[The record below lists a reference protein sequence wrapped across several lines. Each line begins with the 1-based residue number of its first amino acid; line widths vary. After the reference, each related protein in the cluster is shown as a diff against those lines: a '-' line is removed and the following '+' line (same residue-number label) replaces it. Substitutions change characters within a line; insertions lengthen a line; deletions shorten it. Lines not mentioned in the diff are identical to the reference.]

1 MKTVDISA
9 IFFAQKNRNNK
20 KKLHQR
26 KSNGIIM
33 PLTSYYVI
41 NQALNGG
48 KAINIL
54 DKVKNYREEENRLK
68 WEGTFADYLNIIRER
83 PEVAQTAHSR
93 VYNMIKS
100 SGVEE
105 RDGQKMYKFFGQEIF
120 GLETAIERLVEEYF
134 HPAARR
140 LDVRKR
146 ILLLMGPVSG
156 GKSTIVTL
164 LKRGLE
170 QYSRTDEG
178 AVYAI
183 KGCPMHEDPLHLIP
197 HHLRNEFFEEYGI
210 RIEGSLSPLNTMRL
224 EKEYD
229 GRIENVM
236 IERITFSEDKRVG
249 IGTFTPSDPKSQDIA
264 DLTGSI
270 DFSTIGEFGSESDP
284 RAYRFD
290 GELNK
295 ANRGMMEF
303 QEMLKLDEKFLWN
316 LLSLTQEG
324 NFKAGRFALISADE
338 LIVAHTN
345 ETEYRSFISNKK
357 NEALHSRII
366 VMPIP
371 YNLKV
376 SQEEH
381 IYEKMIK
388 ESDMSHVHI
397 APHALK
403 AAAIFSVLTRL
414 EVPKK
419 QGVDLIKKMRLY
431 DGENVEGFNSVDLEE
446 LKKEFPN
453 EGMNGIDPR
462 YIINRISSA
471 IIRKEIPSINALDVL
486 RALKDGLDQHAS
498 ISQEDREKYMNY
510 IAVARREYDEIAKNE
525 VQKAFVYSYEESAKT
540 LMNNYLDNVEA
551 FCNKNK
557 IYDPLTGEE
566 MNPDEKLMR
575 SIEEQIGISE
585 NAKKAFR
592 EEILIRISAYAR
604 KGKRFDYNSHERL
617 REAIQKKLFADL
629 KDIVKITTSS
639 KMPDESQLKKIN
651 EVVAR
656 LVDEHGYNTTS
667 ANELLQYVGSLL
679 NR

>member
-1 MKTVDISA
+1 MS
-9 IFFAQKNRNNK
+9 F
-20 KKLHQR
+20 
-26 KSNGIIM
+26 
-33 PLTSYYVI
+33 TSYYVI

-54 DKVKNYREEENRLK
+54 DKVKSYREEENRLK
-68 WEGTFADYLNIIRER
+68 WEGTFADYLSIIKER

-100 SGVEE
+100 AGVEE

-170 QYSRTDEG
+170 KYSRTDEG
-178 AVYAI
+178 AVFAI

-557 IYDPLTGEE
+557 ILDPLTGEE

-629 KDIVKITTSS
+629 KDVVKITTSS

-656 LVDEHGYNTTS
+656 LVDEHGYNTAS

>member
-1 MKTVDISA
+1 MDILE
-9 IFFAQKNRNNK
+9 
-20 KKLHQR
+20 KLR
-26 KSNGIIM
+26 
-33 PLTSYYVI
+33 SY
-41 NQALNGG
+41 
-48 KAINIL
+48 
-54 DKVKNYREEENRLK
+54 RHEEERLK
-68 WEGTFADYLNIIRER
+68 WEGTFKEYLEIVKER

-100 SGVEE
+100 AGISEK
-105 RDGQKMYKFFGQEIF
+105 DGKKSYDFFGEEIF
-120 GLETAIERLVEEYF
+120 GLEEAMERLVEEYF
-134 HPAARR
+134 HPAAKR

-156 GKSTIVTL
+156 GKSTLVTL

-170 QYSRTDEG
+170 NYSRTEEG

-197 HHLRNEFFEEYGI
+197 NHLREDFYQEYGVQ
-210 RIEGSLSPLNTMRL
+210 IEGSLSPLNTMRL
-224 EKEYD
+224 ETEYN
-229 GRIENVM
+229 GQIEDVM
-236 IERITFSEDKRVG
+236 VERIFFSEDKRVG
-249 IGTFTPSDPKSQDIA
+249 IGTFSPSDPKSQDIA

-270 DFSTIGEFGSESDP
+270 DFSTIAEYGSESDP

-303 QEMLKLDEKFLWN
+303 QEMLKCDEKFLWH

-345 ETEYRSFISNKK
+345 EAEYRTFISNKK

-376 SQEEH
+376 SEEKR
-381 IYEKMIK
+381 IYEKMIRL
-388 ESDMSHVHI
+388 SDMKDIHI

-403 AAAIFSVLTRL
+403 IAAIFSVLTRL
-414 EVPKK
+414 KKPKK
-419 QGVDLIKKMRLY
+419 QGIDLVKKMRLY
-431 DGENVEGFNSVDLEE
+431 DGENIEDGNQINVDE
-446 LKKEFPN
+446 LKSEYQE
-453 EGMNGIDPR
+453 EGLSGIDPR
-462 YIINRISSA
+462 YVINRISSA
-471 IIRKEIPSINALDVL
+471 IIRKDVKSINALDVL
-486 RALKDGLDQHAS
+486 RSLKEGLDQHPS
-498 ISQEDREKYMNY
+498 ISQEDRENYLNY
-510 IAVARREYDEIAKNE
+510 ISIARKEYDDIAKKE

-540 LMNNYLDNVEA
+540 LMDNYLDNVEA
-551 FCNKNK
+551 YCNNNK
-557 IYDPLTGEE
+557 LRDPLTGEE
-566 MNPDEKLMR
+566 MNPNEKLMR

-585 NAKKAFR
+585 NAKKSFR
-592 EEILIRISAYAR
+592 EEILIRISVYAR
-604 KGKRFDYNSHERL
+604 KGKHFDYNSHQRL

-629 KDIVKITTSS
+629 KDVVKITTTS
-639 KMPDESQLKKIN
+639 KTPDESQLKKIN
-651 EVVAR
+651 NVIAR
-656 LVDEHGYNTTS
+656 LIDEHGYNSVS

>member
-1 MKTVDISA
+1 MDIL
-9 IFFAQKNRNNK
+9 K
-20 KKLHQR
+20 KIEQ
-26 KSNGIIM
+26 
-33 PLTSYYVI
+33 
-41 NQALNGG
+41 
-48 KAINIL
+48 
-54 DKVKNYREEENRLK
+54 YREEEQRLK
-68 WEGTFADYLNIIRER
+68 WEGTFADYLEIIKEN
-83 PEVAQTAHSR
+83 PMVAQSAHSR
-93 VYNMIKS
+93 VFNMIKD
-100 SGVEE
+100 SGIEE
-105 RDGQKMYKFFGQEIF
+105 IDGRKKYSFFDRELF
-120 GLETAIERLVEEYF
+120 GLEESLERLVEEYF
-134 HPAARR
+134 HPAAKR

-156 GKSTIVTL
+156 GKSTLVTMI
-164 LKRGLE
+164 KKGLE
-170 QYSRTDEG
+170 AYTLTDNG

-197 HHLRNEFFEEYGI
+197 HHLRDDFYREYGI
-210 RIEGSLSPLNTMRL
+210 RIEGSLSPLNVMRL
-224 EKEYD
+224 EEEYG
-229 GRIENVM
+229 GRIEDVKV
-236 IERITFSEDKRVG
+236 ERIFFSEDKRTG
-249 IGTFTPSDPKSQDIA
+249 IGTFSPSDPKSQDIA

-270 DFSTIGEFGSESDP
+270 DFSTIAEYGSESDP

-303 QEMLKLDEKFLWN
+303 QEMLKCDEKFLWH

-366 VMPIP
+366 VMPVP

-376 SQEEH
+376 SEEER
-381 IYEKMIK
+381 IYEKMIA
-388 ESDMSHVHI
+388 ESDVADVHI
-397 APHALK
+397 APHTLK
-403 AAAIFSVLTRL
+403 VAAMFSILTRL
-414 EVPKK
+414 KEPKRSDI
-419 QGVDLIKKMRLY
+419 DLVKKMRLY
-431 DGENVEGFNSVDLEE
+431 DGESVEGYNSVDVEDM
-446 LKKEFPN
+446 KKEYN
-453 EGMNGIDPR
+453 DEGMSGIDPR
-462 YIINRISSA
+462 YVINRISST
-471 IIRKEIPSINALDVL
+471 IIRKNMESINSLDVL
-486 RALKDGLDQHAS
+486 RSLKEGLDQHPS
-498 ISQEDREKYMNY
+498 ISSEDRERYLNF
-510 IAVARREYDEIAKNE
+510 ISAARKEYDDIAKKE

-540 LMNNYLDNVEA
+540 LMDNYLDNVEA
-551 FCNKNK
+551 YCNKNK
-557 IYDPLTGEE
+557 LRDPLTGEE

-629 KDIVKITTSS
+629 KDVVKITTST
-639 KMPDESQLKKIN
+639 KTPDEQQLKKVN

-656 LVDEHGYNTTS
+656 LIDEHGYNSTS
-667 ANELLQYVGSLL
+667 ANELLKYVGSLL

>member
-1 MKTVDISA
+1 MS
-9 IFFAQKNRNNK
+9 F
-20 KKLHQR
+20 
-26 KSNGIIM
+26 
-33 PLTSYYVI
+33 TSYYVI

-54 DKVKNYREEENRLK
+54 DKVKSYREEENRLK
-68 WEGTFADYLNIIRER
+68 WEGTFADYLNIIKER

-93 VYNMIKS
+93 VYNMVKS
-100 SGVEE
+100 AGVEE
-105 RDGQKMYKFFGQEIF
+105 RDGQKMYEFFGQEIF

-170 QYSRTDEG
+170 QFSRTDEG
-178 AVYAI
+178 AVFAI

-197 HHLRNEFFEEYGI
+197 HHLRNDFYEEYGI

-376 SQEEH
+376 SQEEL

-388 ESDMSHVHI
+388 ESDMAHVHI

-471 IIRKEIPSINALDVL
+471 IIRKEVPSINALDVL

-510 IAVARREYDEIAKNE
+510 IAVARREYDDIAKNE

-557 IYDPLTGEE
+557 ILDPLTGEE

-629 KDIVKITTSS
+629 KDVVKITTSS

>member
-1 MKTVDISA
+1 M
-9 IFFAQKNRNNK
+9 
-20 KKLHQR
+20 
-26 KSNGIIM
+26 
-33 PLTSYYVI
+33 
-41 NQALNGG
+41 
-48 KAINIL
+48 NIL
-54 DKVKNYREEENRLK
+54 DKVKSYREEENRLK
-68 WEGTFADYLNIIRER
+68 WEGTFADYLNIIKER

-93 VYNMIKS
+93 VYNMVKS
-100 SGVEE
+100 AGVEE
-105 RDGQKMYKFFGQEIF
+105 RDGQKMYEFFGQEIF

-170 QYSRTDEG
+170 QFSRTDEG
-178 AVYAI
+178 AVFAI

-197 HHLRNEFFEEYGI
+197 HHLRNDFYEEYGI

-371 YNLKV
+371 YNLKM
-376 SQEEH
+376 SQEEL

-388 ESDMSHVHI
+388 ESDMAHVHI

-471 IIRKEIPSINALDVL
+471 IIRKEVPSINALDVL

-510 IAVARREYDEIAKNE
+510 IAVARREYDDIAKNE

-557 IYDPLTGEE
+557 ILDPLTGEE

-629 KDIVKITTSS
+629 KDVVKITTSS

>member
-1 MKTVDISA
+1 MDIL
-9 IFFAQKNRNNK
+9 NK
-20 KKLHQR
+20 L
-26 KSNGIIM
+26 KSH
-33 PLTSYYVI
+33 
-41 NQALNGG
+41 
-48 KAINIL
+48 
-54 DKVKNYREEENRLK
+54 REEEERLK
-68 WEGTFADYLNIIRER
+68 WEGTFAEYLDIVKQQ

-100 SGVEE
+100 AGITEKDGV
-105 RDGQKMYKFFGQEIF
+105 KSYNFFGEEIF
-120 GLETAIERLVEEYF
+120 GLEDAMEKLVEEYL
-134 HPAARR
+134 HPAAKR
-140 LDVRKR
+140 LDVKKR

-170 QYSRTDEG
+170 NYTRTDEG

-197 HHLRNEFFEEYGI
+197 NHLRDDFYEEYGI
-210 RIEGSLSPLNTMRL
+210 KIEGSLSPLNTMRL
-224 EKEYD
+224 ETEYN
-229 GRIENVM
+229 GRIEDVM
-236 IERITFSEDKRVG
+236 VERIFFSEDKRVG
-249 IGTFTPSDPKSQDIA
+249 IGTFSPSDPKSQDIA

-270 DFSTIGEFGSESDP
+270 DFSTIAEYGSESDP

-303 QEMLKLDEKFLWN
+303 QEMLKCDEKFLWH

-345 ETEYRSFISNKK
+345 EAEYRTFISNKK

-376 SQEEH
+376 SDEER
-381 IYEKMIK
+381 IYKKMIRQ
-388 ESDMSHVHI
+388 SDMKDIHI

-403 AAAIFSVLTRL
+403 VAAIFSVLTRL
-414 EVPKK
+414 KKPKK
-419 QGVDLIKKMRLY
+419 QGIDLIKKMRLY
-431 DGENVEGFNSVDLEE
+431 DGENIEDGNKINVDE
-446 LKKEFPN
+446 LKNEFPD
-453 EGMNGIDPR
+453 EGLTGIDPR
-462 YIINRISSA
+462 YVINRISSA
-471 IIRKEIPSINALDVL
+471 IIRKEVKSINALDVL
-486 RALKDGLDQHAS
+486 RSLKEGLDQHPS
-498 ISQEDREKYMNY
+498 ITQEDKEEYLNY
-510 IAVARREYDEIAKNE
+510 IAVARKEYDEIAKKE

-540 LMNNYLDNVEA
+540 LMDNYLDNVEA
-551 FCNKNK
+551 YCNNNK
-557 IYDPLTGEE
+557 LKDPLTGEE
-566 MNPDEKLMR
+566 MSPNEKLMR

-592 EEILIRISAYAR
+592 EEILIRISVFAR
-604 KGKRFDYNSHERL
+604 KGKKFDYNSHQRL
-617 REAIQKKLFADL
+617 KEAIQKKLFADL
-629 KDIVKITTSS
+629 KDVVKITTTS
-639 KMPDESQLKKIN
+639 KTPDESQLKKIN
-651 EVVAR
+651 EVIAR
-656 LVDEHGYNTTS
+656 LIDEHGYNSVS